1 MEQILTSSIPQ
12 KARAASWGVSIWL
25 TGRHAHGV
33 VNVVNRPLVDL
44 ANGVRNKPERAAGSP
59 MWGLPST
66 GLGLS
71 ALIQGHLQTSE
82 DSLERRE

>member
-25 TGRHAHGV
+25 TGGHAHGV
-33 VNVVNRPLVDL
+33 VNGPLVDL
-44 ANGVRNKPERAAGSP
+44 GNGVRNKPERAAGSPASP